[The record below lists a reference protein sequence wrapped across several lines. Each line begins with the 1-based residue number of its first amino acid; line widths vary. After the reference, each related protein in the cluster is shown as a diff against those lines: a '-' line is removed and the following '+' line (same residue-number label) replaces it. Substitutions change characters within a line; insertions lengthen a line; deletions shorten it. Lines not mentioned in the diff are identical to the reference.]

1 MRRPIVAVGV
11 ALLAIWTAPAEA
23 QNSHLLVIVGLA
35 GDRENGDMFHHWA
48 VTLADTARDRY
59 GLPDESILYLG
70 DDPSRDAKRI
80 DGRAT
85 REGVGA
91 AIERLAAQAR
101 PGDRVFIVLMGHGT
115 AAAGESRFNLPGPDL
130 SAKDFARLLDKL
142 GAQLVTFVNTASSSG
157 SFVAVLSGRDRA
169 VMTATKTDGERN
181 QTRFGGFFVEALAA
195 GDGDLDKDGR
205 VSMFEAFTYAR
216 RRVVES
222 YEKEGQLLT
231 EHAVLDDDGDGKGS
245 EAPGQPGTD
254 GVLARTLFMASDA
267 GSRAALEASA
277 DPALRAL
284 YEERR
289 AIESRIAALK
299 TSKDRTDPA
308 RYEQDLEQLL
318 VELAK
323 KSRAIREKETKK

>member
-1 MRRPIVAVGV
+1 MTRTIVAVGV
-11 ALLAIWTAPAEA
+11 ALLAIWTPPAEA
-23 QNSHLLVIVGLA
+23 QDSHLLVIVGLA

-48 VTLADTARDRY
+48 VTLVDAARDRY
-59 GLPDESILYLG
+59 GLQGENIVYLG
-70 DDPSRDAKRI
+70 EDPSRDAQRI
-80 DGRAT
+80 AGRAT
-85 REGVGA
+85 RQGVDA
-91 AIERLAAQAR
+91 AVDRLAARAR
-101 PGDRVFIVLMGHGT
+101 PGDRVFIVLIGHGT
-115 AAAGESRFNLPGPDL
+115 AVAGESRFNLPGPDL
-130 SAKDFARLLDKL
+130 TAKDFAPLLGKL

-157 SFVAVLSGRDRA
+157 SFVAALSGRDRT

-181 QTRFGGFFVEALAA
+181 QTRFGEFFVEALAA
-195 GDGDLDKDGR
+195 GEGDLDKDGR

-231 EHAVLDDDGDGKGS
+231 EHAVLDDDGDGKAS

-254 GVLARTLFMASDA
+254 GALARTLFMASDT
-267 GSRAALEASA
+267 GSRAALEAGA

-299 TSKDRTDPA
+299 ASKDRTDPT
-308 RYEQDLEQLL
+308 RYEQEMEQLL
-318 VELAK
+318 VELARK
-323 KSRAIREKETKK
+323 GREIREREKKE